1 MNELTEE
8 QHARIQELCARGD
21 KHAETR
27 QFAEALTAYWSAWDL
42 LPEPKTDFI

>member
-8 QHARIQELCARGD
+8 QRARIQELCARGD